1 MREKARSKKVG
12 KEIEVAEGDD
22 APCFHFIAFVPVEGK
37 VWKLDG
43 LERQPQNLGK
53 DSPTSIWGQSYS
65 GVTFAGDIETSDWI
79 FHVKPE
85 LQDRMARYEDGQTE
99 FSILGLVKAPLDGA
113 ISHLAQNVKD
123 LGVVREK
130 LSSVRPGWENETAT
144 SGLANLS
151 GQGVITGQ
159 SLAYSLTQGQLDKAE
174 VSPDVQAL
182 VLRDTAAGNNSP
194 RAAGIQGP
202 NDTGFDSLLTCVREL
217 VNQQVD
223 LRNSIS
229 EELEAFNQDR
239 ERAAKRRQ
247 DWTPAVELLVKFLS
261 RKGNFPALL
270 ERSKAWSPH
279 GGWMQG
285 RASKETDSKTH
296 VTR

>member
-1 MREKARSKKVG
+1 M
-12 KEIEVAEGDD
+12 
-22 APCFHFIAFVPVEGK
+22 
-37 VWKLDG
+37 
-43 LERQPQNLGK
+43 
-53 DSPTSIWGQSYS
+53 
-65 GVTFAGDIETSDWI
+65 
-79 FHVKPE
+79 KPE

-279 GGWMQG
+279 GG
-285 RASKETDSKTH
+285 
-296 VTR
+296 